1 MSPELAYHIYRPSIK
16 SIHTMSDDERTQL
29 VASFKASFDDFDPE
43 TMYMQKDKSF
53 YDVHAPDSF
62 QKEIKNIIWKNITPE
77 LFTLFWT
84 LSLEHIYVPVER

>member
-1 MSPELAYHIYRPSIK
+1 
-16 SIHTMSDDERTQL
+16 
-29 VASFKASFDDFDPE
+29 
-43 TMYMQKDKSF
+43 MYMQKDKSF

-84 LSLEHIYVPVER
+84 LSLEHIYVPVERYDSEIEKINKEILTVEKSSDNQKKSKSKKEKELLKLKG